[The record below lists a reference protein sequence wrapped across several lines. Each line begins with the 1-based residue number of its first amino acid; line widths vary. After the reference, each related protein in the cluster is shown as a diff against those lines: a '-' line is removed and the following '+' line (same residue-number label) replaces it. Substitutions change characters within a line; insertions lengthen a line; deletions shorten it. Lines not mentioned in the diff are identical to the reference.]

1 MSWHHIVMNHSSTA
15 DGGCVQQPAV
25 LLTAETHSSED
36 TVWSHLSTTVSD
48 NMSASWTRCTAHRI
62 NLFSCDS
69 LLFSQRCCQFLLFR
83 WSRGWPRS
91 QNNVLIMFY
100 KSYKYEFQE
109 CKWMIYIYIYKNWFK
124 KNKMWNTSIKLPW
137 SLAVKWIKLQLIQT
151 YQINKHL
158 EAPYTCI
165 LFNGQHQVLF
175 KYWIAENYPWLDGSV
190 TPVNTFLLT
199 NLLNYGHF

>member
-1 MSWHHIVMNHSSTA
+1 MVGVCNS
-15 DGGCVQQPAV
+15 

-83 WSRGWPRS
+83 RSRGWPGS

-109 CKWMIYIYIYKNWFK
+109 CKWMIYIYK
-124 KNKMWNTSIKLPW
+124 KTDSRRTKCGTQ
-137 SLAVKWIKLQLIQT
+137 A
-151 YQINKHL
+151 
-158 EAPYTCI
+158 
-165 LFNGQHQVLF
+165 
-175 KYWIAENYPWLDGSV
+175 
-190 TPVNTFLLT
+190 
-199 NLLNYGHF
+199 LNCPEVWQ

>member
-69 LLFSQRCCQFLLFR
+69 LLFSQRCCQFLLSR

-109 CKWMIYIYIYKNWFK
+109 CKWMIYIYIKEIKIGLRSWLNASFTPVRLISELAGNIMWLNYLCDAWHLL
-124 KNKMWNTSIKLPW
+124 NKMQNTLSASVAMLPLVLSEGWCGNFGQAIK
-137 SLAVKWIKLQLIQT
+137 
-151 YQINKHL
+151 
-158 EAPYTCI
+158 
-165 LFNGQHQVLF
+165 
-175 KYWIAENYPWLDGSV
+175 
-190 TPVNTFLLT
+190 
-199 NLLNYGHF
+199 